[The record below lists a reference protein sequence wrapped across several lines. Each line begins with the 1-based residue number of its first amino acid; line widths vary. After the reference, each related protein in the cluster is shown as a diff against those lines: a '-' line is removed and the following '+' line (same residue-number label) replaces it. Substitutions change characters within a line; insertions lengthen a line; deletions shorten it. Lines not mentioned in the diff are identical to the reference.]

1 MVVLSSRGRCD
12 PGVVAL
18 GESGPRGR
26 ECVRPRFSP
35 GPHPLDDAPGTAY
48 GAGMD
53 HEPMR
58 RVAEFRAAFD
68 LEVETAR
75 PGLAEHRRALL
86 AEESGEAA
94 EALADLA
101 TALAE
106 GGDVAAD
113 ALGIDL
119 PAVFVEVHRS
129 NMSKVDADGC
139 VLRRADGKVLK
150 GSGYSPPDLGALVSP
165 PTGPA

>member
-1 MVVLSSRGRCD
+1 
-12 PGVVAL
+12 
-18 GESGPRGR
+18 
-26 ECVRPRFSP
+26 
-35 GPHPLDDAPGTAY
+35 
-48 GAGMD
+48 MD

-68 LEVETAR
+68 LDVDAAR
-75 PGLAEHRRALL
+75 PGLAEYRRALL
-86 AEESGEAA
+86 EEEAGEAA

-101 TALAE
+101 SALAA
-106 GGDVAAD
+106 GGDVAAAFRSVAKELADVLYVTYGAAD

-129 NMSKVDADGC
+129 NMSKVDADGR

-150 GSGYSPPDLGALVSP
+150 GPGYRPPDLDGLVVGLPGRGPSP
-165 PTGPA
+165 A